1 MLQQQESELR
11 KLNHDNQENKK
22 ERHCLR
28 IEGILFKKNNT
39 NKDVLN
45 SL

>member
-11 KLNHDNQENKK
+11 KLNHDNQENNA

-28 IEGILFKKNNT
+28 IEGILF
-39 NKDVLN
+39 
-45 SL
+45 